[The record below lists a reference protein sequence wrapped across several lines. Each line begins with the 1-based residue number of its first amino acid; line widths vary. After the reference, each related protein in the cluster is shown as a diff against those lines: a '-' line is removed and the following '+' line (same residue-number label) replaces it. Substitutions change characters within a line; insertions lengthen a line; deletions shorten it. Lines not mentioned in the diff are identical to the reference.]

1 VEPTETRTA
10 RLGTQGGG
18 YPEVERHDLEN
29 SKKKASRLG
38 AYLIFI
44 DESGFMLTPTVRRT
58 WAPIGCT
65 PVIRHHYANDR
76 ISVISGISVSP
87 TRRRLGL
94 LGMFFWNNIAQ
105 EEVVTFFREVLRHL
119 PGHVIA
125 LLDNG
130 SIHKGEPLRDLCQR
144 HPRLHLVYFPG
155 YAPELNPDEAVWALL
170 KGKLANG
177 RPDDLDELADRLHSE
192 FRTVAQSQPALRG
205 CIRQSELSFFI
216 PKPLHSL

>member
-1 VEPTETRTA
+1 M
-10 RLGTQGGG
+10 
-18 YPEVERHDLEN
+18 ERHNLEEGKKN
-29 SKKKASRLG
+29 STRLG

-58 WAPIGCT
+58 WAPVGCT
-65 PVIRHHYANDR
+65 PLIRHHYANDR
-76 ISVISGISVSP
+76 LSVISGISVSP

-94 LGMFFWNNIAQ
+94 FGMFFWDNIAQ
-105 EEVVTFFREVLRHL
+105 EEVVAFLLEVLGHL

-130 SIHKGEPLRDLCQR
+130 SIHKGAPLRELCR
-144 HPRLHLVYFPG
+144 RYPRLHVEYFPG

-177 RPDDLDELADRLHSE
+177 RPDDLEELADRLQSE
-192 FRTVAQSQPALRG
+192 FRSVARSQPALRG
-205 CIRQSELSFFI
+205 CIRQSGLPI
-216 PKPLHSL
+216 SLP

>member
-1 VEPTETRTA
+1 M
-10 RLGTQGGG
+10 
-18 YPEVERHDLEN
+18 ERHHLEEGKKN
-29 SKKKASRLG
+29 STRLG

-65 PVIRHHYANDR
+65 PLIRHHYANDR
-76 ISVISGISVSP
+76 LSVISGISVSP

-94 LGMFFWNNIAQ
+94 FGVFFWDNIAQ
-105 EEVVTFFREVLRHL
+105 EEVVAFLLEVLRHL
-119 PGHVIA
+119 RGHVIA

-130 SIHKGEPLRDLCQR
+130 SIHKGAPLRELCR
-144 HPRLHLVYFPG
+144 RYPRLHVEYFPG

-177 RPDDLDELADRLHSE
+177 RPDDLEELADRLQRE
-192 FRTVAQSQPALRG
+192 FRNVARSQPALRG
-205 CIRQSELSFFI
+205 CIHQSGLPI
-216 PKPLHSL
+216 SLL